1 MAVAEHPAVQP
12 IDGLP
17 PGSRSPKLVQSLM
30 SIFAHER
37 GLERQRERYGAMF
50 TAHSIGIGTIVV
62 ISDPE
67 LIRRAFTAD
76 PTVLHAGD
84 RSPLRRILGPNS
96 LLGIDEDRHLSQRK
110 LLLPPFHGQRMAG
123 YEAIIEEE
131 ANREID
137 TWPEHTEFRT
147 TEPMMRITL
156 NVILRAVFG
165 AEGEN
170 FDALRELMPSL
181 VTLGSRL
188 ALLTF
193 LHRDLGPRSPWGR
206 FLRMR
211 REFDRIVA
219 DLIDRARR
227 DPGLPERGDVLA
239 LLVQATHEDGSPMSF
254 AEIADELL
262 TLLAAGHET
271 TATTLSWTVERLR
284 RHPEVLA
291 RLVAEADD
299 GGKALREATIK
310 EVQRVRP
317 VIPFTGRFV
326 MEPFELGGYVIP
338 RGVTIGV
345 SMVLTHTDPRL
356 FPQPRRFLP
365 DRFLDE
371 KPDTYSWVP
380 FGGGIRRCIGAAFAH
395 MEMDVVLRTL
405 LRRLELQPTV
415 ARSERWHYR
424 GVAFAPADGGLAT
437 VRRRPHVDD
446 VVAARVA
453 AAA

>member
-1 MAVAEHPAVQP
+1 MPAAEQLATAP
-12 IDGLP
+12 IQGLP
-17 PGSRSPKLVQSLM
+17 PGARTPKIVQSAM

-37 GLERQRERYGAMF
+37 SLERQRSRYGAMF

-62 ISDPE
+62 VSDPA
-67 LIRRAFTAD
+67 LIRRVFTAD

-110 LLLPPFHGQRMAG
+110 LLLPPFHGERMAT
-123 YEAIIEEE
+123 YEAIIDEE

-137 TWPEHTEFRT
+137 TWPQDTEFGT

-170 FDALRELMPSL
+170 LDVLRELMPSL

-193 LHRDLGPRSPWGR
+193 LHHDLGPRSPWGR
-206 FLRMR
+206 FVRMR
-211 REFDRIVA
+211 REFDRVVR

-227 DPGLPERGDVLA
+227 DPHLHQRTDVLA
-239 LLVQATHEDGSPMSF
+239 LLVQAKHEDGSPMEF

-271 TATTLSWTVERLR
+271 TATTLGWAVERLR
-284 RHPEVLA
+284 RHPEILE
-291 RLVAEADD
+291 RLVAEADA
-299 GGKALREATIK
+299 GGKALREATIR

-326 MEPFELGGYVIP
+326 MQPFELGGHVIP
-338 RGVTIGV
+338 RGTTIAI

-356 FPQPRRFLP
+356 FAQPRRFRP

-371 KPDTYSWVP
+371 KPDAYSWVP

-395 MEMDVVLRTL
+395 MEMDVVLRTM
-405 LRRLELQPTV
+405 LRRLAFEPTN
-415 ARSERWHYR
+415 ARGERWHYR
-424 GVAFAPADGGLAT
+424 GVAFAPADGGLAI
-437 VRRRPHVDD
+437 VRRRTDVSDD
-446 VVAARVA
+446 SLPSVA